1 MRGWLC
7 CRRPSAF
14 MTTHI
19 DDNMPESLSDR
30 TQLLLVEDDKLV
42 ARTLAEALTAHGYA
56 VTVSGS
62 AEDAEDLLAAQRFDL
77 AILDER
83 LPGMSGLDLAAILR
97 DRYALPLIFLT
108 AFADPERVQCAIE
121 RGALAYL
128 LKPVDVDQLLPALR
142 TALARAEELRSLRQ
156 NGHHLQRALD
166 ERREISI
173 AVGIL
178 MERLQ
183 VERQYAFETLRKTA
197 RAQRRRIEDVARD
210 MLTPLSGQAPQ
221 IEGSK

>member
-1 MRGWLC
+1 
-7 CRRPSAF
+7 
-14 MTTHI
+14 
-19 DDNMPESLSDR
+19 MPDSHSDC
-30 TQLLLVEDDKLV
+30 TQILLVEDDKLV
-42 ARTLAEALTAHGYA
+42 ANTLAEALAAHGYA
-56 VTVSGS
+56 VRVAGC
-62 AEDAEDLLAAQRFDL
+62 AEDARDLLAAERFHL

-83 LPGMSGLDLAAILR
+83 LPGMSGLDLAAIMR

-108 AFADPERVQCAIE
+108 AFADPERVQCAID

-142 TALARAEELRSLRQ
+142 TALARAEELRLLRH

-183 VERQYAFETLRKTA
+183 IERQHAFETLRKTA

-210 MLTPLSGQAPQ
+210 MLMPLSGQGPHA
-221 IEGSK
+221 EGGN

>member
-1 MRGWLC
+1 
-7 CRRPSAF
+7 
-14 MTTHI
+14 
-19 DDNMPESLSDR
+19 MPDSHSDC
-30 TQLLLVEDDKLV
+30 TQILLVEDDKLV
-42 ARTLAEALTAHGYA
+42 ASTLAEALTAHGYA
-56 VTVSGS
+56 VSVAGS
-62 AEDAEDLLAAQRFDL
+62 AEDARDLLAAERFHL

-83 LPGMSGLDLAAILR
+83 LPGMSGLDLAAIMR

-108 AFADPERVQCAIE
+108 AFADPERVQCAID

-128 LKPVDVDQLLPALR
+128 LKPVDIDQLLPALR
-142 TALARAEELRSLRQ
+142 TALARAEELRLLRH

-183 VERQYAFETLRKTA
+183 IERQHAFETLRKTA
-197 RAQRRRIEDVARD
+197 RAQRRRIEDVASD
-210 MLTPLSGQAPQ
+210 MMLPLSAQGPQ
-221 IEGSK
+221 VEGGK

>member
-1 MRGWLC
+1 
-7 CRRPSAF
+7 
-14 MTTHI
+14 
-19 DDNMPESLSDR
+19 MPDSFSDC

-42 ARTLAEALTAHGYA
+42 ASTLAGALTAHGYA
-56 VTVSGS
+56 VSVAGS
-62 AEDAEDLLAAQRFDL
+62 AEEARDLLAAQRFQL

-83 LPGMSGLDLAAILR
+83 LPGMSGLDLAAIMC

-108 AFADPERVQCAIE
+108 AFGDPERVQCAIE

-128 LKPVDVDQLLPALR
+128 LKPVDIDQLLPALR
-142 TALARAEELRSLRQ
+142 TALARAEELRLLRQ

-183 VERQYAFETLRKTA
+183 VERQHAFETLRKTA

-210 MLTPLSGQAPQ
+210 MLIPLSGQGPHA
-221 IEGSK
+221 EGGK

>member
-1 MRGWLC
+1 
-7 CRRPSAF
+7 
-14 MTTHI
+14 
-19 DDNMPESLSDR
+19 MPDSHSDC
-30 TQLLLVEDDKLV
+30 TQILLVEDDKLV
-42 ARTLAEALTAHGYA
+42 ASTLAEALTAHGYA
-56 VTVSGS
+56 VSVAGS
-62 AEDAEDLLAAQRFDL
+62 AEDARDLLAAERFHL

-83 LPGMSGLDLAAILR
+83 LPGMSGLDLAAIMR

-108 AFADPERVQCAIE
+108 AFADPERVQCAID

-128 LKPVDVDQLLPALR
+128 LKPVDIDQLLPALR
-142 TALARAEELRSLRQ
+142 TALARAEELRLLRH

-183 VERQYAFETLRKTA
+183 IERQHAFETLRKTA
-197 RAQRRRIEDVARD
+197 RAQRRRIEDVASD
-210 MLTPLSGQAPQ
+210 MLLPLSAQGPQA
-221 IEGSK
+221 EGGK

>member
-1 MRGWLC
+1 
-7 CRRPSAF
+7 
-14 MTTHI
+14 
-19 DDNMPESLSDR
+19 MPDSRSDC
-30 TQLLLVEDDKLV
+30 TQILLVEDDKLV
-42 ARTLAEALTAHGYA
+42 ASTLAEALTAHGYA
-56 VTVSGS
+56 VSVAGS
-62 AEDAEDLLAAQRFDL
+62 AEDARDLLAAERFHL

-83 LPGMSGLDLAAILR
+83 LPGMSGLDLAAIMR

-108 AFADPERVQCAIE
+108 AFADPERVQCAID

-128 LKPVDVDQLLPALR
+128 LKPVDIDQLLPALR
-142 TALARAEELRSLRQ
+142 TALARAEELRLLRH

-183 VERQYAFETLRKTA
+183 IERQHAFETLRKTA
-197 RAQRRRIEDVARD
+197 RAQRRRIEDVASD
-210 MLTPLSGQAPQ
+210 MMLPLSAQGPQ
-221 IEGSK
+221 VEGGK

>member
-1 MRGWLC
+1 
-7 CRRPSAF
+7 
-14 MTTHI
+14 
-19 DDNMPESLSDR
+19 MPDSHSDC
-30 TQLLLVEDDKLV
+30 TQILLVEDDKLV
-42 ARTLAEALTAHGYA
+42 ASTLAEALTAHGYA
-56 VTVSGS
+56 VSVAGS
-62 AEDAEDLLAAQRFDL
+62 AEDARDLLAAERFHL

-83 LPGMSGLDLAAILR
+83 LPGMSGLDLAAIMR

-108 AFADPERVQCAIE
+108 AFADPERVQCAID

-142 TALARAEELRSLRQ
+142 TALARAEELRLLRH

-183 VERQYAFETLRKTA
+183 IERQHAFETLRKTA
-197 RAQRRRIEDVARD
+197 RAQRRRIEDVASD
-210 MLTPLSGQAPQ
+210 MMLPLSAQGPQ
-221 IEGSK
+221 VEGGK